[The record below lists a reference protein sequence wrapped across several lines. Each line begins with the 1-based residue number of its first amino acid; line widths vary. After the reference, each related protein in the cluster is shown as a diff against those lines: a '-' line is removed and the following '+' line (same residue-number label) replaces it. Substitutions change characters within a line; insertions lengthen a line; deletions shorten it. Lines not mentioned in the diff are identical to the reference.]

1 MVIFFNNRYIQKDI
15 TKRIY
20 VEISSNLTLEIFNQP
35 FLLEKRIDL
44 LIAVKRTG
52 SISKAAKEVPMSYK
66 AAWEAIEAMNNL
78 STTPI
83 VQRETGGVGGGGT
96 KLTPYGENLINTY
109 EILRSEQKK
118 FLENLSQRTDINTG
132 TLKDI
137 RRLSMQISARNQISG
152 IVELIT
158 NGTVNA
164 EVYIKLK
171 SGYTI
176 VSVITNTAV
185 SNLNLKLGD
194 EVVAIFKSNT
204 VLITTDISLN
214 ISARNKLQG
223 KVDSIN
229 KGEINSELII
239 DIGNGD
245 KVASIITSNSIDNL
259 KIKEGAQ
266 VSAIIKAS
274 DVMIGK

>member
-1 MVIFFNNRYIQKDI
+1 MSKFLII
-15 TKRIY
+15 IY
-20 VEISSNLTLEIFNQP
+20 
-35 FLLEKRIDL
+35 
-44 LIAVKRTG
+44 
-52 SISKAAKEVPMSYK
+52 
-66 AAWEAIEAMNNL
+66 NL

-96 KLTPYGENLINTY
+96 TLTPYGENLIETF
-109 EILRSEQKK
+109 EILKKEQKK
-118 FLENLSQRTDINTG
+118 FLENLSQLTDINTG

-152 IVELIT
+152 VVELISK
-158 NGTVNA
+158 GTVNA
-164 EVYIKLK
+164 EVYVKLK

-185 SNLNLKLGD
+185 NNLDLKIGD
-194 EVVAIFKSNT
+194 EVVAIFKSST

-223 KVDSIN
+223 KVDLIQQ
-229 KGEINSELII
+229 GEINSELII

-245 KVASIITSNSIDNL
+245 KIASIITSNSIEGL
-259 KIKEGAQ
+259 SIKEGMQ

-274 DVMIGK
+274 DVMLGK

>member
-52 SISKAAKEVPMSYK
+52 SISKAAIEVPMSYK

-245 KVASIITSNSIDNL
+245 KVASIITSNSIDRLN
-259 KIKEGAQ
+259 IKNGAQ

>member
-1 MVIFFNNRYIQKDI
+1 M
-15 TKRIY
+15 
-20 VEISSNLTLEIFNQP
+20 EISSNLTLEIFNQP
-35 FLLEKRIDL
+35 FLLEKRIEL
-44 LIAVKRTG
+44 LIAIKRTG

-96 KLTPYGENLINTY
+96 TLTPYGENLIETF
-109 EILRSEQKK
+109 EILKKEQKK
-118 FLENLSQRTDINTG
+118 FLENLSQLTDINTG

-152 IVELIT
+152 VVELISK
-158 NGTVNA
+158 GTVNA
-164 EVYIKLK
+164 EVYVKLK

-185 SNLNLKLGD
+185 NNLDLKIGD
-194 EVVAIFKSNT
+194 DVVGIFKSST

-223 KVDSIN
+223 KVDSIQQ
-229 KGEINSELII
+229 GEINSELII

-245 KVASIITSNSIDNL
+245 KIASIITSNSIEGL
-259 KIKEGAQ
+259 SIKEGMQ

-274 DVMIGK
+274 DVMLGK

>member
-1 MVIFFNNRYIQKDI
+1 M
-15 TKRIY
+15 
-20 VEISSNLTLEIFNQP
+20 EISSNLTLEIFNQP
-35 FLLEKRIDL
+35 FLLEKRIEL
-44 LIAVKRTG
+44 LIAIKRTG

-96 KLTPYGENLINTY
+96 TLTPYGENLIETF
-109 EILRSEQKK
+109 EVLKKEQKK
-118 FLENLSQRTDINTG
+118 FLENLSQFTDINSG

-137 RRLSMQISARNQISG
+137 RRLSMQISARNQIAG
-152 IVELIT
+152 TVELIA

-176 VSVITNTAV
+176 ISVITNTAV
-185 SNLNLKLGD
+185 NNLNLKVGD
-194 EVVAIFKSNT
+194 DVVAIFKSNT
-204 VLITTDISLN
+204 VLITTDIALN
-214 ISARNKLQG
+214 ISARNKFLG
-223 KVDSIN
+223 TVDTIN

-245 KVASIITSNSIDNL
+245 KIASIITTNSIESLNIQE
-259 KIKEGAQ
+259 KKE
-266 VSAIIKAS
+266 VCAIIKAS
-274 DVMIGK
+274 DVMLGK